1 MEILNIRQ
9 KILVSI
15 IAFLFA
21 EYFFLFQQDLNT
33 KLTDFFFFLLFC
45 WYVLVSSL
53 WLVKIE
59 NLADQMD
66 DE

>member
-33 KLTDFFFFLLFC
+33 KLTDFFFFSAFLLICPGFFP
-45 WYVLVSSL
+45 LVS
-53 WLVKIE
+53 E
-59 NLADQMD
+59 NREFSSSDG
-66 DE
+66 